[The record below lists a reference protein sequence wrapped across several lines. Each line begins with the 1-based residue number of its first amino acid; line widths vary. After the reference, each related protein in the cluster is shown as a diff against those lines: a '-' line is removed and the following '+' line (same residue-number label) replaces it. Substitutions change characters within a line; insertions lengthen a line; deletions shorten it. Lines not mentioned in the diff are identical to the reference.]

1 MRQRMLSNRNITY
14 TGTYIPNTYI
24 AEITD
29 LTGSYFDMVSRM
41 TLDLLKIFFCFL
53 HPILL
58 YSTLFFICKANP
70 WNWVRRIAPAHYQ
83 VIHCCLPYCTL
94 GGSAM
99 FRVSCAFTICFV
111 RCFSNFFCGIFCF
124 HFLSRLFN
132 VPFSFHI
139 FCFYSCFLIY
149 HFFLIFLYS
158 KYFSNTQWICFK
170 KTRNIFLQI
179 HMEQFFNVEWT
190 FIQRTVNIFVI

>member
-1 MRQRMLSNRNITY
+1 MINYFFLIGRTSTRVHQGSTHMRQRMLSNRNITY

-29 LTGSYFDMVSRM
+29 LTGRYFDMVSRM
-41 TLDLLKIFFCFL
+41 TLDLLKIFFFYTLYFL
-53 HPILL
+53 IVLFSSSAKQIRETECAGLRRPIIK
-58 YSTLFFICKANP
+58 SFIVASP
-70 WNWVRRIAPAHYQ
+70 IARLEAQ
-83 VIHCCLPYCTL
+83 QCS
-94 GGSAM
+94 G
-99 FRVSCAFTICFV
+99 FRVHSLFV
-111 RCFSNFFCGIFCF
+111 SFDVFLISFVVFFCF

-158 KYFSNTQWICFK
+158 KYFSNTQ
-170 KTRNIFLQI
+170 
-179 HMEQFFNVEWT
+179 
-190 FIQRTVNIFVI
+190 